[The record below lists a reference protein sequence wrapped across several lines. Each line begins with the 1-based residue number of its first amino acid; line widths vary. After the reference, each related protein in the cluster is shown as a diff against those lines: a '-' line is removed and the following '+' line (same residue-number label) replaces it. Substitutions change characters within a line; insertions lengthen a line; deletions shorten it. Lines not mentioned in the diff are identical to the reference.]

1 MLPTYPSPPAYTA
14 PWLPGPIQRRAPS
27 VTPSPSSHFNH
38 PPTDVIFIPDEE
50 VNSRHG
56 EWSLLCLGPHAA
68 DAPRGAF
75 LPFQHSPQ
83 HGQPG
88 EAGAQERAL
97 CTGFR
102 ICFPCSVPAVLVI
115 LWSIYTN
122 IKILFIDSCV
132 IFKLQSPWMMTWLSE
147 PRKLPWPGAWEWG
160 CSLGGRQVLIDGQFA
175 SISSFLSIG

>member
-1 MLPTYPSPPAYTA
+1 MESSVLRPSRCSRPQRSIPSLPA
-14 PWLPGPIQRRAPS
+14 
-27 VTPSPSSHFNH
+27 
-38 PPTDVIFIPDEE
+38 
-50 VNSRHG
+50 
-56 EWSLLCLGPHAA
+56 
-68 DAPRGAF
+68 
-75 LPFQHSPQ
+75 SPQ

-132 IFKLQSPWMMTWLSE
+132 IFNFKAQ
-147 PRKLPWPGAWEWG
+147 G
-160 CSLGGRQVLIDGQFA
+160 
-175 SISSFLSIG
+175 